1 MNPSY
6 AHPSSNVQLIPGW
19 RTHFVEDVA
28 RFQAGYCGAGGRFFA
43 RDFVTAGGLGG
54 TQFNAVPS
62 FGKVMA
68 WLARAGA
75 LLRRGWFRVMRVL
88 LLHRL
93 RGSVSMT
100 CAARARAVGRA
111 ARVRAGVGIRTGRRP
126 DAKRVAVPA
135 SSRVTCD
142 GGRGT

>member
-1 MNPSY
+1 MSPSY
-6 AHPSSNVQLIPGW
+6 AHPSSNVQFIPDW

-43 RDFVTAGGLGG
+43 GDFVTAGGLGG

-68 WLARAGA
+68 WLARGGA

-100 CAARARAVGRA
+100 CAALSRAVGRA
-111 ARVRAGVGIRTGRRP
+111 ARRVRVGCRHTHGPTAGCEADERACVE
-126 DAKRVAVPA
+126 
-135 SSRVTCD
+135 SR
-142 GGRGT
+142 